1 MTKKIYVVLT
11 LCLLFIGL
19 PISATAQKAT
29 VIKGIVRD
37 SITHEPI
44 SYASVFFVGSDKGLM
59 TDDDGKFAVSVRDNF
74 LNVRFS
80 TLGYREKTVFV
91 KKGAENDLVIDLV
104 PSDYVLK
111 EVVVKPKKEKYSKKN
126 NPAVEFVRR
135 MIESRDNYSPNEKDF
150 WQRERYEKTTFAL
163 NNFDEEKQK
172 KFQPRRFNHLK
183 KEKRKKS
190 KLCFVKEI
198 AIPFNP
204 QTGKEDDTFNPGS
217 KWRPPF
223 SVESVI
229 KLAKSYAAVSDDAK
243 QALMQHAGVTEWD
256 ASNPDVVTKE
266 DYEIFSCYLTARIF
280 SIPAVHV
287 TIPSMCN
294 NSFGRDYTV
303 NVKSDPITGQ
313 YIGEVPRILQ
323 AHKFFIEMA
332 YEELADYNDRLN
344 KKEIKHDEKQQQEYR
359 QAIFNKV
366 PISDLKPINFIQA
379 FEIPLDQKFNLDD
392 SKCLATSD
400 KTWVDK
406 QTVLVRINRMISDV
420 LDKFIDGDYSAIDK
434 YPEYFVVDMSCP
446 ADAETPTELGKRTA
460 YEKEM
465 VSLNEMEGYDN
476 FKAATIDYLDNF
488 ENLEETVFR
497 SSYVSKYDSSV
508 ESKLLEACG
517 SLIDINNPFLT
528 QKVIESNKDFLMLAL
543 GEKYDELKAEIDC
556 GISDKAKGNL
566 DAVAAQDVAKQFD
579 IAGRLSDE
587 IDSALDEI
595 ETAEVKVD

>member
-1 MTKKIYVVLT
+1 MSINFKELQKKME
-11 LCLLFIGL
+11 
-19 PISATAQKAT
+19 TA
-29 VIKGIVRD
+29 GD
-37 SITHEPI
+37 N
-44 SYASVFFVGSDKGLM
+44 G
-59 TDDDGKFAVSVRDNF
+59 VSK
-74 LNVRFS
+74 LNMR
-80 TLGYREKTVFV
+80 
-91 KKGAENDLVIDLV
+91 N
-104 PSDYVLK
+104 
-111 EVVVKPKKEKYSKKN
+111 
-126 NPAVEFVRR
+126 
-135 MIESRDNYSPNEKDF
+135 
-150 WQRERYEKTTFAL
+150 
-163 NNFDEEKQK
+163 EEKQK

-243 QALMQHAGVTEWD
+243 QALMQHAGVSSWGVTDPDTVIDPDTVTDPDTVIDPVIDPDTVTE
-256 ASNPDVVTKE
+256 E
-266 DYEIFSCYLTARIF
+266 DYRLFSSYLTARIF

-303 NVKSDPITGQ
+303 NVKSDPITGR
-313 YIGEVPRILQ
+313 YVGEVPLILQ

-332 YEELADYNDRLN
+332 YEELADYNDKLN
-344 KKEIKHDEKQQQEYR
+344 KKEIKHDEKQQKEYR

-366 PISDLKPINFIQA
+366 PISDLEPINFIQA

-392 SKCLATSD
+392 PKCLATSD

-406 QTVLVRINRMISDV
+406 QTVLVRINRKISDV

-446 ADAETPTELGKRTA
+446 PDAETPTELGKRTA

-465 VSLNEMEGYDN
+465 ISLNEMEGYDN

-508 ESKLLEACG
+508 ESQLLEACG

-556 GISDKAKGNL
+556 GISDKAEGNL
-566 DAVAAQDVAKQFD
+566 DTGAAQDAAKQFD